1 MNSTAQELK
10 LSSRIRDDEHAE
22 VATKIIEA
30 FARKARVLG
39 IRSISMTGLAS
50 SLRMSTKTLYKYFRT
65 KDELVHELVV
75 RWEARAHKPITAY
88 DTNNLMDILRY
99 RIRVWVQNDA
109 QYSTAFWLD
118 LKTGYPALYKV
129 YIDSLHESMRA
140 MRERLTPYLR
150 DDVDVEFAWSCYF
163 TLMTDAARP
172 RTFEK
177 VGMTR
182 EQCVF
187 AAFDFWVAAAL
198 DMDKLASA
206 DWVD

>member
-1 MNSTAQELK
+1 MNNTAQSLK

-22 VATKIIEA
+22 VASQIIEA

-75 RWEARAHKPITAY
+75 RWEARVHKPITAY
-88 DTNNLMDILRY
+88 GTNNLMDILRY
-99 RIRVWVQNDA
+99 RIKVWVQNDA

-177 VGMTR
+177 VGMSR

-198 DMDKLASA
+198 DTDKLATA
-206 DWVD
+206 DWAE